1 MGSGEGED
9 ERREETTQ
17 DTGLVWRK
25 VRGRWKEILGPA
37 WQVDLFVGD
46 APCLAGLGQAG
57 LADVMRDVVTKV
69 GFRAPYLH
77 DGHAGA
83 RGSDEDDDE
92 LAAWTDPRDRD
103 MEA

>member
-1 MGSGEGED
+1 M
-9 ERREETTQ
+9 
-17 DTGLVWRK
+17 
-25 VRGRWKEILGPA
+25 
-37 WQVDLFVGD
+37 DLFVGD

-57 LADVMRDVVTKV
+57 LPDVMRDVVTKV

-77 DGHAGA
+77 DGHADA
-83 RGSDEDDDE
+83 RGSDEKDDE

>member
-1 MGSGEGED
+1 MGSGEDED

-77 DGHAGA
+77 DRHAGA